1 MCLGPDTSILLFISV
16 FQLMETGPNG
26 RHGHHAVR
34 LAEVAPLTD
43 TGLAP
48 TLHLAMV
55 DQTAKDQMSNLNAV
69 TQKTAMFV
77 QILTFLAH
85 LSAQEPAEISE
96 ARPSVS

>member
-1 MCLGPDTSILLFISV
+1 MRSKLVILNHAV
-16 FQLMETGPNG
+16 LMETGPNG
-26 RHGHHAVR
+26 RHGLHAAR

-55 DQTAKDQMSNLNAV
+55 DQTAKDQMLNLNAV

-85 LSAQEPAEISE
+85 LSAQGLAETSE